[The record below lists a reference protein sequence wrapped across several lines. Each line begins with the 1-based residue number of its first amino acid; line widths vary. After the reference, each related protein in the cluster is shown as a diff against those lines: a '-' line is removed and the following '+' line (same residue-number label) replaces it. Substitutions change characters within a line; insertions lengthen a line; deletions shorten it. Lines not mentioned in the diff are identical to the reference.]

1 MEFCRKSTFRSAL
14 SALISNGE
22 DRSKD
27 NRKRYKSEY
36 KKKFRPFSQY
46 VYEASKGTFTKCR
59 GKGKANEEASERMLG
74 PPEKPGVAAGSG
86 EGVGGG
92 AGAGT
97 GAGTGAGEDSA
108 NTLRAAGLQPLG
120 LAQGDSWY
128 REVLDLRKRAG
139 EYKVCAIYNRIALN

>member
-59 GKGKANEEASERMLG
+59 GKGKVDEASERMLKE
-74 PPEKPGVAAGSG
+74 PEVARG
-86 EGVGGG
+86 EAAPAPAPAAGG
-92 AGAGT
+92 AG
-97 GAGTGAGEDSA
+97 GAGGASGDDSA
-108 NTLRAAGLQPLG
+108 TTLRAAGLQPLG

-139 EYKVCAIYNRIALN
+139 EYKVGACTRGCLVHR

>member
-59 GKGKANEEASERMLG
+59 GKGKVDEASERMLKE
-74 PPEKPGVAAGSG
+74 PEVARGRQRRRRRRPRG
-86 EGVGGG
+86 RGG
-92 AGAGT
+92 AGERRATTAPPRCARPACSRSAWPRATPGT
-97 GAGTGAGEDSA
+97 AKSWTCASA
-108 NTLRAAGLQPLG
+108 PASTRSAP
-120 LAQGDSWY
+120 AQGD
-128 REVLDLRKRAG
+128 V
-139 EYKVCAIYNRIALN
+139 